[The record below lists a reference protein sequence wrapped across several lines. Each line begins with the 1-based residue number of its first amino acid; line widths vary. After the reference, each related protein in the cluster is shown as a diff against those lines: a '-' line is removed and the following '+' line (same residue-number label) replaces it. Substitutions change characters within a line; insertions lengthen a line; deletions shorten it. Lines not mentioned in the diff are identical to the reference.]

1 MGGAPFSLEKRMDL
15 SNLMVTDEA
24 KAVDLVHPVTFRP
37 LGTPEKPVRVMIVPP
52 SHPRMRAVERRI
64 ADQRVQNA
72 MVARGRMK
80 LSADEIEAEA
90 VDRLV
95 ACIESWEGIDMDGK
109 PLKVSA
115 ENARMLMTNPA
126 LRWLRDQVDQALG
139 DHGTFLAKPEL
150 TTSNPSAGST
160 SA

>member
-1 MGGAPFSLEKRMDL
+1 MSLEKRMDL
-15 SNLMVTDEA
+15 STLMVTDEA

-37 LGTPEKPVRVMIVPP
+37 LGTPEAPVRVMIVPP

-95 ACIESWEGIDMDGK
+95 ACIESWEGISIESK

-126 LRWLRDQVDQALG
+126 LRWLRDQIDQALG
-139 DHGTFLAKPEL
+139 DHGTFLQKPES

>member
-1 MGGAPFSLEKRMDL
+1 MDL

-95 ACIESWEGIDMDGK
+95 ACIESWEGIELEGK

-126 LRWLRDQVDQALG
+126 LRWLRDQVDTALG
-139 DHGTFLAKPEL
+139 DHGTFLAKPE
-150 TTSNPSAGST
+150 SENSKPSAGAT
-160 SA
+160 SD